1 VQVWMSR
8 KRLGAQMNSDE
19 RCNAIILEI
28 DFGLSLL
35 HWKSSKI
42 LQEWECGI
50 APQVSNDDML

>member
-1 VQVWMSR
+1 MSR